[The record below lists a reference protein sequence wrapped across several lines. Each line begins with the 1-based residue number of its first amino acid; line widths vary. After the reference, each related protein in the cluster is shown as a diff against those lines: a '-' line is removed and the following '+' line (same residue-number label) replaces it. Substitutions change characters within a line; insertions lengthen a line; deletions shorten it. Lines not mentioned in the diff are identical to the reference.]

1 MGPGAA
7 LTGACLNLPGEV
19 GQVYRRDDI
28 ELRKVNG
35 SLPCVCG
42 GKGTP
47 GRRNNKNRGSEARMH
62 LASSGKDIWL
72 GMAGE
77 WDVCLR
83 GIAIGDK

>member
-7 LTGACLNLPGEV
+7 LSGAHLNLPGEV
-19 GQVYRRDDI
+19 RQVYRRDDI
-28 ELRKVNG
+28 ELRKMKG
-35 SLPCVCG
+35 SLSRVCG

-47 GRRNNKNRGSEARMH
+47 GRRKSKCRGSEAQMH
-62 LASSGKDIWL
+62 LASSGKNTWL